1 MRIRCPQMVILTPFQ
16 GSFRPTITS
25 LLILSF
31 QRLGGML
38 CKMLA
43 RISKEIREAHM
54 GTMAIGVWGTMSN
67 MKAGV

>member
-1 MRIRCPQMVILTPFQ
+1 
-16 GSFRPTITS
+16 
-25 LLILSF
+25 
-31 QRLGGML
+31 ML